1 MSAFQGA
8 QSSIT
13 SSEEMSLSV
22 MENQQADGSWEPS
35 TAVRLQDRSFLDNA
49 AEAEFDELGELEADE
64 YPKLKLSILMC
75 AFNEQQTISRAVREV
90 LAIKYPCEIELIVVD
105 DGSSD
110 ATAALVS
117 RIKDSRVILHRHPE
131 NRGKG
136 AALRTAV
143 SLATGTHVL
152 PFDADL
158 EYTPKD
164 IPRLIEPVLTG
175 RFDVVYGA
183 RLFGYNTVYQS
194 FRYAVGN
201 RMLTTMTNVLF
212 DSYLSDMHTCL
223 KLVPLGIFSNLVL
236 REDGFGLDTEL
247 TAILLRLGVRPFE
260 VPVSYYSR
268 SHAQGKKI
276 NWRDAVVCL
285 RILFRVR
292 TARKRRLLLP
302 TAEME
307 VSGKTALRPEK
318 EELSCRRALPGLA
331 PLDEGDRGGEQPNA
345 IVAG

>member
-1 MSAFQGA
+1 MSAIHGA

-13 SSEEMSLSV
+13 PSDEMCLGV
-22 MENQQADGSWEPS
+22 TGGQQADEGWEQS
-35 TAVRLQDRSFLDNA
+35 KALSLQDQPFLDGVT
-49 AEAEFDELGELEADE
+49 ETGLDELEQLEADE
-64 YPKLKLSILMC
+64 DPKLKLSILMC
-75 AFNEQQTISRAVREV
+75 AFNEQYTISRAVREV
-90 LAIKYPCEIELIVVD
+90 LAIEYPCEIELIVVD
-105 DGSSD
+105 DGSTD
-110 ATAALVS
+110 ATANLVA
-117 RIKDSRVILHRHPE
+117 RVKDPRVILHRHPE
-131 NRGKG
+131 NKGKG
-136 AALRTAV
+136 ASLRTAV

-164 IPRLIEPVLTG
+164 IPRLIEPILTG

-212 DSYLSDMHTCL
+212 DSYLSDLHTCL
-223 KLVPLGIFSNLVL
+223 KLIPLGMFSDLVL
-236 REDGFGLDTEL
+236 RENGFGLDTEL
-247 TAILLRLGVRPFE
+247 TATLLRLGVRPFE

-276 NWRDAVVCL
+276 NWRDAVACL
-285 RILFRVR
+285 RILLRVR
-292 TARKRRLLLP
+292 ATRRRRLTLP
-302 TAEME
+302 AAELDL
-307 VSGKTALRPEK
+307 SGKIALRPK
-318 EELSCRRALPGLA
+318 KRQLGRPGGLA
-331 PLDEGDRGGEQPNA
+331 GLAAFDEGDCGEEPNA